1 MSDESPLEK
10 QGDWAELIFAKTSG
24 TVTRNKE
31 KMANSWPVR
40 PRFPFRFLSSE
51 FVHVKTKA
59 ALLWALDGKQTR
71 AHRSEVWYLL
81 AQYE

>member
-1 MSDESPLEK
+1 MSDESPREK
-10 QGDWAELIFAKTSG
+10 RGDWAELMFAKTSG

-40 PRFPFRFLSSE
+40 PRFPFRFLRSE

-71 AHRSEVWYLL
+71 AHRSEVWYPL
-81 AQYE
+81 AQ